1 MIYRFPFASWETK
14 TFQAAVRD
22 LKEELSS
29 VKFTV
34 ESDGAEH
41 DVRFEV
47 KVRGE
52 RVGGTLRFGSDEG
65 GASLVIDR
73 EAIDRDALADAERIA
88 DALCRRLD
96 GRVEDTGR
104 DRPFADWAALMAYAR
119 EIWVFEDEGVEGDW
133 FERIWDWT
141 DDERT
146 QLVTIA
152 RLDFDGDVWVS
163 WSSAIADADAMTDEQ
178 VAEAMDAEVG
188 RIVRNDGCWWL
199 EQYLPFAQLTPALL
213 DRLSDSF
220 AERADDLEL
229 RVTGGDQD

>member
-1 MIYRFPFASWETK
+1 MIYRFPFAGWETK
-14 TFQAAVRD
+14 TFQTAVRE
-22 LKEELSS
+22 LKEEFSS

-34 ESDGAEH
+34 ESD

-47 KVRGE
+47 KARGE
-52 RVGGTLRFGSDEG
+52 RFGGTLRFGSDEG
-65 GASLVIDR
+65 GASLVLDR
-73 EAIDRDALADAERIA
+73 EAIDREAFADAQRIA

-96 GRVEDTGR
+96 GRVENSGR

-119 EIWVFEDEGVEGDW
+119 ETWTFEDEGVEGDW
-133 FERIWDWT
+133 FERIWDWA

-178 VAEAMDAEVG
+178 IAAAMDAEVG
-188 RIVRNDGCWWL
+188 RIIRNDGGCWL
-199 EQYLPFAQLTPALL
+199 EQYLPLAQLTPAMLE
-213 DRLSDSF
+213 RLSDSF
-220 AERADDLEL
+220 AERADDLEAQ
-229 RVTGGDQD
+229 VTGGDLD